1 MNKIEIN
8 YDLIDEIMRFFN
20 LDDEE
25 FEDLRFD
32 RKKEIL
38 QLHNEMIKNKL
49 KEKNNELIDERNTF
63 QYEMNG
69 LIAIMNSK
77 LEKIGDNLL
86 YIE

>member
-49 KEKNNELIDERNTF
+49 KEKNNELIDERNKF

>member
-38 QLHNEMIKNKL
+38 QLHNEMIKNQL
-49 KEKNNELIDERNTF
+49 KEKNNELIDERNKF